1 MTRCQ
6 RKLNF
11 ETLNFKYMENDNL
24 KNEKQCAIH
33 DAIGSSLTW
42 IEKDQ
47 IASNC
52 LNEFLK
58 DEPNT
63 SPLYDISSKLLRQLI
78 IEGIDA
84 GLNYR

>member
-1 MTRCQ
+1 
-6 RKLNF
+6 
-11 ETLNFKYMENDNL
+11 MENK

-33 DAIGSSLTW
+33 AAVIGSSLTW

-47 IASNC
+47 IAGKC
-52 LNEFLK
+52 LNKFLK

-63 SPLYDISSKLLRQLI
+63 SPLYGISSKLLRQLI
-78 IEGIDA
+78 VEGIDA

>member
-1 MTRCQ
+1 
-6 RKLNF
+6 
-11 ETLNFKYMENDNL
+11 MENT

-33 DAIGSSLTW
+33 DVSGSSLTW

-47 IASNC
+47 IAGNC

-58 DEPNT
+58 DESET
-63 SPLYDISSKLLRQLI
+63 SPLYGISSKLLRQLI
-78 IEGIDA
+78 IKGIDA